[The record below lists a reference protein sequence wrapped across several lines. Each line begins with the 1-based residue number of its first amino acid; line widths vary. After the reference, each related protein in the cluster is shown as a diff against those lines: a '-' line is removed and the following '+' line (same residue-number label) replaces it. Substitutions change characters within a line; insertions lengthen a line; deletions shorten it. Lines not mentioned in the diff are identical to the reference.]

1 MNFIVWNVRGLN
13 DPLKQKDIVG
23 RIRSLKVQMVCLLE
37 TRVKENKS
45 QSIID
50 RHFKG
55 WKWIHNYRE
64 AYNGRIW
71 ILWKD
76 YMKVNLVDVNAQCIT
91 CDVIMGTKQFYMSV
105 VYGFNEGSTRRSLW
119 RNLCGLKGSLSR
131 KPWLLAGDYNIIAR
145 SEERRVGKEC

>member
-71 ILWKD
+71 I
-76 YMKVNLVDVNAQCIT
+76 
-91 CDVIMGTKQFYMSV
+91 
-105 VYGFNEGSTRRSLW
+105 
-119 RNLCGLKGSLSR
+119 
-131 KPWLLAGDYNIIAR
+131 P
-145 SEERRVGKEC
+145 